1 MPNLGFEVYALVFGL
16 ALAGAWA
23 LTALL
28 PLDRLARPAEARLG
42 RRRVGGLAIFA
53 AFLLAL
59 VLASLVS
66 SDLSDLLASQKRETA
81 GLLGAALMI
90 LLVGVVD
97 DLLEVNFKVK
107 FLVQTAAAALVF
119 VIGYRIEDVALPWG
133 ATFSLGWAAPLV
145 TILWLVFIT
154 NAMNLIDGKD
164 GVAAGVAII
173 VAVPLALIAA
183 NVDNPL
189 VAAQL
194 VAVAGAC
201 VGFLPFNLPTASRLL
216 GDSGALL
223 LGFLLAALAIE
234 GSTGVTD
241 SMFISVPIVALGFP
255 ILDTLLAFS
264 RRLLDRKHPFL
275 RDLDHIQHRLE
286 QAGLSDRGVVLS
298 LYALCVLF
306 SGAALT
312 LHFVEGVAAEFG
324 AFFAFGAAI
333 TLVLFRL
340 DYAGSLWNSAS
351 VTSVRGALASALG
364 LRPRQRA
371 GPPADGST
379 GSPCDVGQPEP
390 PLAARLRRE
399 RRVPASKRR
408 PF

>member
-1 MPNLGFEVYALVFGL
+1 MSSLGLDVYVLVFVL
-16 ALAGAWA
+16 AAAGALG

-28 PLDRLARPAEARLG
+28 PLHRLARPAEARLG

-53 AFLLAL
+53 AFLLAPLL
-59 VLASLVS
+59 VCLVS
-66 SDLSDLLASQKRETA
+66 SDLTDLLASQKGETA

-90 LLVGVVD
+90 LLLGLLD
-97 DLLEVNFKVK
+97 DLREVNFKIK

-133 ATFSLGWAAPLV
+133 ATFSLGWAAPVL
-145 TILWLVFIT
+145 TILWLVFLT

-164 GVAAGVAII
+164 GIAAGVAII
-173 VAVPLALIAA
+173 VAVTLALIAA
-183 NVDNPL
+183 DVDNPL

-201 VGFLPFNLPTASRLL
+201 AGFLPFNLPVASRLL

-234 GSTGVTD
+234 GSIGVTG

-255 ILDTLLAFS
+255 ILDTLLAFV
-264 RRLLDRKHPFL
+264 RRLADLRHPFVA
-275 RDLDHIQHRLE
+275 DLDHIQHRLE
-286 QAGLSDRGVVLS
+286 QRGLSDRAVVLS
-298 LYALCVLF
+298 LYGLSILF

-312 LHFVEGVAAEFG
+312 IHYVEATGAEFL

-333 TLVLFRL
+333 TAVLFRL
-340 DYAGSLWNSAS
+340 GYASSLWNSAS
-351 VTSVRGALASALG
+351 VASLRAVLASAVG
-364 LRPRQRA
+364 LQRHPSPPQSDERDIAYEDRP
-371 GPPADGST
+371 
-379 GSPCDVGQPEP
+379 
-390 PLAARLRRE
+390 L
-399 RRVPASKRR
+399 PASKRR